1 MSVYF
6 SAQNISV
13 VHHFTQKIDHNP
25 VPESQPARQLP
36 RATLDT
42 SCLRLGFPSKAEP
55 ETRAVRKGEDLK
67 GKKQRKEKPKLVTTL
82 RKQSLIL
89 PVPSGEA
96 YRI

>member
-1 MSVYF
+1 MTSHY
-6 SAQNISV
+6 
-13 VHHFTQKIDHNP
+13 QKSYSCGP
-25 VPESQPARQLP
+25 GLGLP
-36 RATLDT
+36 
-42 SCLRLGFPSKAEP
+42 KAEP